1 MDILIFV
8 SYVILLCFGVS
19 KFAENKRHRWIHAG
33 YATTFLLPFIVLF
46 LAIRIVGA
54 LTGDGIAGGAAGF
67 GYAIVTFVIGF
78 IFLFIGY
85 TSKKVQSDQ

>member
-8 SYVILLCFGVS
+8 TYVILLCFCVS
-19 KFAENKRHRWIHAG
+19 KIAGNKRHRWINAG
-33 YATTFLLPFIVLF
+33 YITAFLLPVIVLF

-54 LTGDGIAGGAAGF
+54 LTGDGIAGGVAGF
-67 GYAIVTFVIGF
+67 GYAIVTCVIGF

-85 TSKKVQSDQ
+85 TSKNVHSD